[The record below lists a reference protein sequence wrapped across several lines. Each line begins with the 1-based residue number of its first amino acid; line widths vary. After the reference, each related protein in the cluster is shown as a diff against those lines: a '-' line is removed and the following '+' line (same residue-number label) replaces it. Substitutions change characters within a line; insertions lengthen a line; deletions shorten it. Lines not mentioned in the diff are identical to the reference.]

1 MDLMKKMDGVFEEQL
16 KELPYDTRL
25 KLRKFKNWM
34 FGSYNFVKPVLIGI
48 AMFWL
53 MFRIE
58 ARVGL
63 ETATFIVLILIAIFL
78 RSLNSKL

>member
-1 MDLMKKMDGVFEEQL
+1 MDLMKKMDGKFEEQL
-16 KELPYDTRL
+16 KELPYDMRV
-25 KLRKFKNWM
+25 KIRKFKNTM
-34 FGSYNFVKPVLIGI
+34 FGGYNLIKPILIGL

-58 ARVGL
+58 ARVGI